1 MTRTSH
7 THPIKIAEVSTGSGH
22 GRIGVTFC
30 PGKIDP
36 HAATGAWER
45 DVGLDLDA
53 IRKWG
58 ASVVIT
64 LIEDHEFDLLRVRDI
79 GREVE
84 RRHMQWLHLPI
95 RDVSV
100 PDEAFEAA
108 WEVYGE
114 GIRARLRDGFD
125 IVIHCRGGLGRAGMV
140 AARLLT
146 ELGVKP
152 WSAITRVR
160 RARPGAI
167 ETPEQED
174 HVLAQRKITE
184 RQPEGT
190 YAAIRDRAVGAMLG
204 LAVGDALGATLEFKP
219 RDSYEPLTGIVGGGP
234 FGLKPGEWT
243 DDTAMALALAESLAD
258 CGKLDEADLMERFD
272 DWFLNGTY
280 SCTGDCFDIGITTSQ
295 ALQRWRSTGIPHSG
309 SSDPNTAG
317 NGSLMRLAPL
327 AIRYWR
333 DRAALRDAAAR
344 QSKTTHGAAE
354 AVDACVVWAE
364 ILADAIEG
372 APRSAVLR
380 SRNGDYAGSIVK
392 ITRGHWRNRLRDDI
406 RSSGYVAHS
415 LEASLW
421 CVRRTA
427 DYRAAVLA
435 AANLGEDADTT
446 SAIAGQLAGALYGAS
461 RIPSEFLQPLAW
473 RDRLEK
479 VAITLFEAGS

>member
-1 MTRTSH
+1 MVRTSR
-7 THPIKIAEVSTGSGH
+7 TDPLRIAEIDSGNCQ

-30 PGKIDP
+30 PGKVDP

-45 DVGLDLDA
+45 DLGLDIDA

-58 ASVVIT
+58 ASVVIA

-140 AARLLT
+140 TARLLT

-152 WSAITRVR
+152 WSAITQVR
-160 RARPGAI
+160 RARLGAI
-167 ETPEQED
+167 ETPKQEN

-219 RDSYEPLTGIVGGGP
+219 RDSYEPLTGIVGEGP

-243 DDTAMALALAESLAD
+243 DDTAMALALAESLAE
-258 CGKLDEADLMERFD
+258 CGGLDETDLMKRFD

-280 SCTGDCFDIGITTSQ
+280 SCTGECFDIGITTSQ
-295 ALQRWRSTGIPHSG
+295 ALQRWRATGIPHSG
-309 SSDPNTAG
+309 SIDPSTAG
-317 NGSLMRLAPL
+317 NGSLMRLAPV

-333 DRAALRDAAAR
+333 DRSALRDAAAR

-354 AVDACVVWAE
+354 AVDACIVWAE
-364 ILADAIEG
+364 MLADAIEG
-372 APRSAVLR
+372 VPRSAVLR
-380 SRNGDYAGSIVK
+380 NRNDDYAGSIAE
-392 ITRGHWRNRLRDDI
+392 IAGGSWRGKARDAI

-421 CVRRTA
+421 CVGRTA
-427 DYRAAVLA
+427 DYRTAVLA

-446 SAIAGQLAGALYGAS
+446 AAIAGQLAGALYGTS
-461 RIPSEFLQPLAW
+461 RIPLEFLKPLAW